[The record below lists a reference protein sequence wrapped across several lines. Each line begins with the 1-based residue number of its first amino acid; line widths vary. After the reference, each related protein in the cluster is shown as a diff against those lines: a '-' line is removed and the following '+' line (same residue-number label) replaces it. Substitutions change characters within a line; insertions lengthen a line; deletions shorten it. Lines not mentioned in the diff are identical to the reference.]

1 MHFRL
6 PHSLRGLL
14 CLRTAQV
21 VDAVEAMLRRQLVEA
36 IGKELTPTDFAAYM
50 VHHRRTLFKPDF
62 TPQAFSYPIRR
73 PDHYPEG
80 ILSLETDGDHQP
92 IATTVRYRQVGH
104 AMRLPLG
111 AGMEV
116 QLQGE
121 HFVHA
126 QVLHQFSCNPGQGPA
141 APPRPQ
147 PVLRCPAMHSLSTE
161 QSVDVKLKRCKM
173 CSQLLRSTAQWFVRR
188 LRVPTEP
195 GLLVDAVTELL
206 SSNFGTPCGLLSA
219 YHRLVA
225 TRARFAS
232 GLFARTA

>member
-1 MHFRL
+1 M
-6 PHSLRGLL
+6 
-14 CLRTAQV
+14 
-21 VDAVEAMLRRQLVEA
+21 EA

-50 VHHRRTLFKPDF
+50 VHHRRTLFKPAF

-80 ILSLETDGDHQP
+80 ILSVESDGDHQP
-92 IATTVRYRQVGH
+92 IATTVRYREAGH
-104 AMRLPLG
+104 TMRVPLG

-161 QSVDVKLKRCKM
+161 LSASVKRKRCKM
-173 CSQLLRSTAQWFVRR
+173 CSQLLRSTSLWFVFAFS
-188 LRVPTEP
+188 LMKLIVF
-195 GLLVDAVTELL
+195 AVGCVCPPASQVL
-206 SSNFGTPCGLLSA
+206 SSSFFALMHSLCVSVPVVC
-219 YHRLVA
+219 VA
-225 TRARFAS
+225 PSSFVNGR
-232 GLFARTA
+232 